1 MTEKVEAKELVDC
14 VKDELDVDIVIG
26 EADPSLTFE
35 KLFGFTTE
43 EPVTVNM
50 SLLSMETINRIST
63 STRRK
68 NVEIIHK

>member
-1 MTEKVEAKELVDC
+1 MTGKVEAKELVDC
-14 VKDELDVDIVIG
+14 VKEELDADIVIG
-26 EADPSLTFE
+26 EADSSLTFE

-43 EPVTVNM
+43 KPVTVNM

>member
-1 MTEKVEAKELVDC
+1 MTGKVEAKELVDC
-14 VKDELDVDIVIG
+14 VKEELGADIVIG
-26 EADPSLTFE
+26 EADHSLTFE

-43 EPVTVNM
+43 KPVTVNM